1 MSRRWRG
8 EQLAFMPVSPSILS
22 RVGWKCAI
30 KIVPPPIS
38 SHVDVWCSRNRLT
51 EEEKRR
57 KKRISRVLLLLR
69 FSFDRRRIVAKNFTR
84 ETPLSRVHYKIFSP
98 SLAEKDNAAGVVVVV
113 ADCFHPG
120 FVFPANI
127 SQPMREGPGDDGDPA
142 GCLPD
147 AHDGD
152 RGSGGGGLLPYETDS
167 GKQSVQESQEE
178 AGRKK

>member
-8 EQLAFMPVSPSILS
+8 EQLAFMLVSPSILS

-57 KKRISRVLLLLR
+57 RKRISRVSLLLLLR

-84 ETPLSRVHYKIFSP
+84 ETPLSRVHSKIFSP
-98 SLAEKDNAAGVVVVV
+98 FLGERQCRRRRRRRRRLLSPRR
-113 ADCFHPG
+113 CFPG
-120 FVFPANI
+120 KHIPAYERRPRGRRRP
-127 SQPMREGPGDDGDPA
+127 SWLFA
-142 GCLPD
+142 GCARRRSRERRRRL
-147 AHDGD
+147 A
-152 RGSGGGGLLPYETDS
+152 
-167 GKQSVQESQEE
+167 SV
-178 AGRKK
+178 